1 MQKAMVATALV
12 LMLTAA
18 RAETV
23 FTATNGYECKDSSK
37 PEFGN

>member
-1 MQKAMVATALV
+1 MWRALVAAALV

-23 FTATNGYECKDSSK
+23 FTAYLEEG
-37 PEFGN
+37 